1 MTNPNFIPNYST
13 NEIWRNDDMDR
24 CLTDDLDAIDAFH
37 ASLPSTY
44 AAKNHTHTGYQRTIR
59 IRVMLQ
65 QLI

>member
-44 AAKNHTHTGYQRTIR
+44 AAKNHTHTGLCYNS
-59 IRVMLQ
+59 
-65 QLI
+65 